1 MVIMTRAFHLA
12 LSAAIGLALAGSPA
26 AAADFDSEL
35 AQAKAL
41 RGIIQGTEKAD
52 LLLKNIKIVDVYR
65 DGVYPGTLLIS
76 NGKIVAIDPEKATAK
91 QEFDG
96 QGLYAVP
103 GLIDGHFHFESQLV
117 TPTALAEAM
126 VPRGV
131 TTVLAECLDLVSA
144 AGDDGLKAAETLF
157 NRHDEL
163 PYRIYPFAP
172 GKKVRGDFT
181 RAMLDW
187 DFVLGL
193 GELNPS
199 NLFKTDDEDLKKIA
213 YARSKGKLISGHVG
227 DVGLDKENLFPALG
241 TMDDHDSWSAEDIA
255 NNLKIGLPSFL
266 LYGLHGVD
274 NIIPGM
280 VNGHMPTENVM
291 MSTDNLS
298 VEHMTEIG
306 NLDAAVRETIAYG
319 MDPIEAIKMSSYNTA
334 RHFKL
339 EDKLGSLTPG
349 RFADIVLVDN
359 LRSFTPKYVF
369 KGGQLVAQDGKLL
382 VNADIDYSA
391 LITPPRKGLEGF
403 SADDLKVTPIE
414 TAADGKSAKVT
425 VFNFF
430 GFGPEGFSREV
441 SLPVENGAIV
451 PELNGEKL
459 LRFAII
465 ERFPKDGAKRKVTTG
480 FIRQFPL
487 NAGAVAIGFSAPR
500 PNVITMGTN
509 PDDMLA
515 AIKEVDNSLGGYVV
529 TEGGAVKTS
538 LPMNI
543 YGMMTGYSVDEL
555 IKRSK
560 ELDHALEALGHE
572 KSGAAVSTLLE
583 VFYLA
588 DRHGFLD

>member
-1 MVIMTRAFHLA
+1 MATVTRVLHLA
-12 LSAAIGLALAGSPA
+12 LGAAVGLAMAGHPVV
-26 AAADFDSEL
+26 AADFDSEL

-41 RGIIQGTEKAD
+41 RGIIEGTEKAD
-52 LLLKNIKIVDVYR
+52 LLLKNVKIVDVYR
-65 DGVYPGTLLIS
+65 DGVFPGTLLIS
-76 NGKIVAIDPEKATAK
+76 NGRIVAVDPEKATAK
-91 QEFDG
+91 EEFDG

-117 TPTALAEAM
+117 TPIALAEAM

-131 TTVLAECLDLVSA
+131 TTVFAECLDLVSA
-144 AGDDGLKAAETLF
+144 AGDDGLKAAEILF
-157 NRHDEL
+157 ARHDEL

-181 RAMLDW
+181 KAMLDW
-187 DFVLGL
+187 DFILGL

-199 NLFKTDDEDLKKIA
+199 NLFRDDDEDLKKIA
-213 YARSKGKLISGHVG
+213 YARAKGKLISGHVG
-227 DVGLDKENLFPALG
+227 DVGADKENLFPALG
-241 TMDDHDSWSAEDIA
+241 TMDDHDSWSASDIA

-280 VNGHMPTENVM
+280 VSGHIPTQNVM

-298 VEHMTEIG
+298 VEHMTEVG
-306 NLDAAVRETIAYG
+306 SLDAAVRETIAYG
-319 MDPIEAIKMSSYNTA
+319 MDPIQAIKMSSYNTA

-339 EDKLGSLTPG
+339 EDKLGSLAPG
-349 RFADIVLVDN
+349 RFADIVLVDD
-359 LRSFTPKYVF
+359 LRNFTPKYVF

-391 LITPPRKGLEGF
+391 LVTPPKKGLEAF
-403 SADDLKVTPIE
+403 NARDFEATPIE
-414 TAADGKSAKVT
+414 MATDGKSAKVT

-441 SLPVENGAIV
+441 SLPIENGAIV

-465 ERFPKDGAKRKVTTG
+465 ERFPMEGAKRKVTTG

-500 PNVITMGTN
+500 PNIITMGAD
-509 PDDMLA
+509 PADMLA

-529 TEGGAVKTS
+529 AEGGAVKTS

-543 YGMMTGYSVDEL
+543 YGMMTSYSVGEL

-560 ELDHALEALGHE
+560 ELDHALEALGHA

-588 DRHGFLD
+588 DRHGYLD

>member
-1 MVIMTRAFHLA
+1 MAMLCRMFHLVLTA
-12 LSAAIGLALAGSPA
+12 LFGLVIVGSATD
-26 AAADFDSEL
+26 AADFDSEL
-35 AQAKAL
+35 TEAKTL
-41 RGIIQGTEKAD
+41 RGIIEGTEKAD
-52 LLLKNIKIVDVYR
+52 LLLKNVKIVDVYR
-65 DGVYPGTLLIS
+65 NGVFPGSLLIS
-76 NGKIVAIDPEKATAK
+76 NGKIVAVDPEKATAK
-91 QEFDG
+91 EEFDG

-131 TTVLAECLDLVSA
+131 TTVFAECLDLVSA
-144 AGDDGLKAAETLF
+144 AGDDGLKAAGILF

-172 GKKVRGDFT
+172 GKKVRADFVQT
-181 RAMLDW
+181 MLDW

-199 NLFKTDDEDLKKIA
+199 NLFDGEDDLRKIA

-227 DVGLDKENLFPALG
+227 DVGAHRENLFPALG
-241 TMDDHDSWSAEDIA
+241 TMDDHDSWSIGDIQ

-274 NIIPGM
+274 NIVPGI
-280 VNGHMPTENVM
+280 VNERASTENIM

-298 VEHMTEIG
+298 VEHMREVG
-306 NLDAAVRETIAYG
+306 NLDAAIRESIAYG
-319 MDPIEAIKMSSYNTA
+319 LDPIQTIKMSSYNTA

-339 EDKLGSLTPG
+339 EDKLGSLAPG
-349 RFADIVLVDN
+349 RFADIVLVDD

-369 KGGQLVAQDGKLL
+369 KGGALVARDGKLL
-382 VNADIDYSA
+382 ANPRIDYSS
-391 LITPPRKGLEGF
+391 LVTKPEKGLGTF
-403 SADDLKVTPIE
+403 GLDDLKVTPIE
-414 TAADGKSAKVT
+414 TAADGKTAKVT

-430 GFGPEGFSREV
+430 GFGPEGFSRDV
-441 SLPVENGAIV
+441 WLPVKDGEIV

-465 ERFPKDGAKRKVTTG
+465 ERFPKHGERKVTTG

-487 NAGAVAIGFSAPR
+487 DAGAVGIGFSAPR
-500 PNVITMGTN
+500 PNIITMGVD
-509 PDDMLA
+509 PADMLA
-515 AIKEVDNSLGGYVV
+515 AIGKVDESLGGFVV
-529 TEGGAVKTS
+529 AEGEKIKAS

-543 YGMMTGYSVDEL
+543 YGMMTTYSVDEL
-555 IKRSK
+555 IEHSK
-560 ELDHALEALGHE
+560 GLDLALDALGHP
-572 KSGAAVSTLLE
+572 KSGAAVSSLLE
-583 VFYLA
+583 IFYLA